1 MTPFEQLIGNR
12 ALTDA
17 FGWAI
22 IHSLWQITLIA
33 LLCGVALGILRKH
46 RAYVRYNAALAFMAA
61 AFVSFAVTF
70 IWLYEPAQPAMAWAS
85 TKDTYFTLTQQLFTH
100 APLQRWE
107 DCRTIADYY
116 FFVMQWLGSQLPVI
130 VAIWC
135 IGTAVFSVRL
145 GIGLL
150 QTYRL
155 RTTGIRPVSEEWASV
170 LQQMADRIQLKTPVR
185 LAESVMV
192 RVPMVIGW
200 LRPVILFPVGLLTAL
215 PPQEIEGIL
224 AHELAH
230 IRRHDFIVHICQSA
244 VEVVLFYHPAIWWMS
259 AQINH
264 ERENCCDDL
273 AISATGNTL
282 AYIKALAN
290 LADLAAQPAIPA
302 YAMAASGKPKGGL
315 LQRIM
320 RIAQPN
326 RANGW
331 ALQSFPIRFAVA
343 LTLFCSL
350 ALFTSATEATELAA
364 EVKTKAQNIVHR
376 AEVKLGNLFNLQPE
390 DTTKKERQ
398 KLTVIKK
405 DGNRRDTVVIEAD
418 EMMVNFGNRTTT
430 FIQGNMWH
438 SNPDSVFRYTVKTIN
453 PKIDSTMRRFY
464 VRTDSNSFQWNH
476 KEFSAPI
483 YDSRSGHWLIMPPAP
498 PAFQMEWDEKVF
510 RISPDS
516 FRHVAKPFDFDFD
529 FDYSIENEQQ
539 LLEKALK
546 ELRKNEQLNKKQ
558 LKEAEEALKKAMKS
572 ARREEATRKSM
583 RIHPQNGGKV
593 KIMTAPHIKI
603 ADEYLKIDS
612 LMQWEHRRMNS
623 ITIQM
628 DSLSSHMSRLSVAKD
643 LSFTSPEG
651 AFYLGNTDDAD
662 YFIDGK
668 AASISDVKKIS
679 PKQIKSIEI
688 QKKDG
693 ERSVIRI
700 TTQ

>member
-1 MTPFEQLIGNR
+1 MTPFEQLIYNR
-12 ALTDA
+12 SLTDA

-33 LLCGVALGILRKH
+33 LLCGVSLGILRKQS
-46 RAYVRYNAALAFMAA
+46 AQIRYNTALAFLAA
-61 AFVSFAVTF
+61 AFVSFVITF
-70 IWLYEPAQPAMAWAS
+70 IWLYEPAQPATTWAS
-85 TKDTYFTLTQQLFTH
+85 AKDAQFTLTQQLLFTH
-100 APLQRWE
+100 APLQSWE

-135 IGTAVFSVRL
+135 IGTAVFAVRL

-230 IRRHDFIVHICQSA
+230 IRRHDFIVHICQSV

-290 LADLAAQPAIPA
+290 LADLAAQPTVPA

-364 EVKTKAQNIVHR
+364 EVTNKAQNIVHR

-405 DGNRRDTVVIEAD
+405 DGDRRDTVVIEAD

-430 FIQGNMWH
+430 FIQGNAW
-438 SNPDSVFRYTVKTIN
+438 SGTPDSVFRYTVKTIN
-453 PKIDSTMRRFY
+453 PKIDSMMRRFY
-464 VRTDSNSFQWNH
+464 VRTDSNSFQWNY
-476 KEFSAPI
+476 KEFSAPM
-483 YDSRSGHWLIMPPAP
+483 YDSRSGRWMVIPTPPEIRMDIDTRQLINKGLRIKPA
-498 PAFQMEWDEKVF
+498 
-510 RISPDS
+510 DS
-516 FRHVAKPFDFDFD
+516 LIRRSTSFFFDATVP
-529 FDYSIENEQQ
+529 SEAELQ
-539 LLEKALK
+539 LLEKTME
-546 ELRKNEQLNKKQ
+546 ELEKNQRLSKKQ
-558 LKEAEEALKKAMKS
+558 LKETREAMQKVLKE
-572 ARREEATRKSM
+572 ARESRKKQLQAARSQVYINQSQAFVDEFIKLDSTM
-583 RIHPQNGGKV
+583 RKRNEWLMEIQMENVENAVKV
-593 KIMTAPHIKI
+593 L
-603 ADEYLKIDS
+603 E
-612 LMQWEHRRMNS
+612 N
-623 ITIQM
+623 ITIIRP
-628 DSLSSHMSRLSVAKD
+628 DGITSVRR
-643 LSFTSPEG
+643 FPE
-651 AFYLGNTDDAD
+651 DAD

-668 AASISDVKKIS
+668 AATKADVDKIAPS
-679 PKQIKSIEI
+679 AIKSVEVE
-688 QKKDG
+688 KKDG
-693 ERSVIRI
+693 KRSIIRI
-700 TTQ
+700 TTKQGKD